1 MDEKSY
7 ESVSDSSSSDLY
19 EDLKVI
25 KYENFQLVFTINV
38 SPPVSSINAN
48 FWIQRVVENVV
59 NVGQKYWSKLGLK
72 SVGRGYFSWGGC

>member
-25 KYENFQLVFTINV
+25 KYENFQLVPKQRKSTKIN
-38 SPPVSSINAN
+38 I
-48 FWIQRVVENVV
+48 FLEI
-59 NVGQKYWSKLGLK
+59 
-72 SVGRGYFSWGGC
+72 